1 VRNEKNAPPRD
12 GAYRNNK
19 RLSDSFSGVNFVQS
33 QEESGKLVKVRNK
46 LVPASELNSLNSYA
60 RNNGEVIDYFPE
72 APSDVVYWG
81 LAGDI
86 VRRIAPHTE
95 ADPVALLIQ
104 ILAVFGNVIG
114 RRAYTIADGA
124 LHALN
129 IFAVACGG
137 IE

>member
-1 VRNEKNAPPRD
+1 MRSLAFL
-12 GAYRNNK
+12 YR
-19 RLSDSFSGVNFVQS
+19 SGTHPI
-33 QEESGKLVKVRNK
+33 SGWRISR
-46 LVPASELNSLNSYA
+46 ARNSLNSYA